1 MWQRESQEKE
11 LILQREITFLYKS
24 KTFSNIFMAI
34 SSGLFRSA
42 TFWQWTTKGA
52 DRGTQC
58 SPHTI
63 CRRWTANK

>member
-11 LILQREITFLYKS
+11 LILQRETTFLYKS

-52 DRGTQC
+52 DRGT
-58 SPHTI
+58 
-63 CRRWTANK
+63 